1 MAMTAF
7 LSTWAQTVQQR
18 TSEPMPELWP
28 LNRPAT
34 VQQVDALEER
44 LGVTLPPS
52 YREFLLFSN
61 GTSELDPDEYLP
73 IPHLSPCDRVGWL
86 PDVDPF
92 LLELIA
98 ELREDDEQ
106 DDEHESHE
114 PAASTAWGEPDSMPC
129 DTCLPK
135 TLVIGQG
142 PDSRL
147 VLLDPT
153 MVDEAGE
160 WECWEYDIANVHF
173 VRVANLR
180 AYFQLV
186 GQDYLP
192 RTDGIDPFAASLAVA
207 QDNSLAYYERQPAL
221 SALAA
226 AGGQQEALE
235 ILLDMIE
242 QANEPFLLPMQIG
255 EVGWL
260 LHGGAWSP
268 RVEQVLI
275 PLATPD
281 ARPDEPGIFEEAVS
295 ALSKSDHPSVVAAVR
310 RALREHD
317 AHNDSLRDSL
327 YHQELYTEE
336 IWALWEWTHDP
347 GWLLCLGDDP
357 RALPALKAWW
367 DHPTERTPPMGG
379 PDPYEDRLTRDRVR
393 YWLEPDVLLPPEPDD
408 HG

>member
-1 MAMTAF
+1 M
-7 LSTWAQTVQQR
+7 R
-18 TSEPMPELWP
+18 EPWP
-28 LNRPAT
+28 LKPPAT
-34 VQQVDALEER
+34 VQMVDALEER
-44 LGVTLPPS
+44 LGVSLPPS

-61 GTSELDPDEYLP
+61 GTSELDADEFAT
-73 IPHLSPCDRVGWL
+73 IPHLSPCGQVGWL

-92 LLELIA
+92 LLELTA
-98 ELREDDEQ
+98 DLREEYQ
-106 DDEHESHE
+106 DHEEHQGHE
-114 PAASTAWGEPDSMPC
+114 PATTTPWGDPDSMPC
-129 DTCLPK
+129 DACLPK

-142 PDSRL
+142 PDSQL

-153 MVDEAGE
+153 MVDDAGE

-192 RTDGIDPFAASLAVA
+192 RTDGINPFAASLAVA
-207 QDNSLAYYERQPAL
+207 QDNSLDYYERQSAL
-221 SALAA
+221 SALAS
-226 AGGQQEALE
+226 AGGRQQALE
-235 ILLDMIE
+235 ILLDLIE
-242 QANEPFLLPMQIG
+242 RTNEPFVLPMQIG

-281 ARPDEPGIFEEAVS
+281 ARPDEPGVFEDAVS
-295 ALSKSDHPSVVAAVR
+295 ALSKSDHPSAVAAVR
-310 RALREHD
+310 RALREPD
-317 AHNDSLRDSL
+317 AHNDNLQESL
-327 YHQELYTEE
+327 YHQELYVEE

-367 DHPTERTPPMGG
+367 DHPVKRIPPAAG
-379 PDPYEDRLTRDRVR
+379 PDPGQNLLTRDRVR
-393 YWLEPDVLLPPEPDD
+393 YRLKFEGPLPEPDD